1 MMWKANIIISVYGS
15 GLSILGSRPSTKP
28 LPPMVPMSRSSGPF
42 APFDESKL
50 STTDYESYDED
61 NLEIRT
67 SAAFSSNLPS
77 GRVPSSVLSTPP
89 QCMSITMTPL
99 TSWESV
105 A

>member
-50 STTDYESYDED
+50 STTYESYDED

-77 GRVPSSVLSTPP
+77 GRVPSSVLSTPL

-105 A
+105 T